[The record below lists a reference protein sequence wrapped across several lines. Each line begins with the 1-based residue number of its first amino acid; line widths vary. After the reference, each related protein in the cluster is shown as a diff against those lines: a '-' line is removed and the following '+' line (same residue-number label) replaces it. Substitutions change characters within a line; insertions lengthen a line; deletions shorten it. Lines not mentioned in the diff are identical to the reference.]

1 MVLTAAE
8 ARASGVR
15 SPFPVAVRARID
27 VQLLAYEQTGE
38 WTVTSRSPGDE
49 SRFMADMT
57 AGNTAWGVLYLK
69 GASSWKDADD
79 ALGRVQFRLDQG
91 DYLHTFTWADSA
103 HAGLRFFGDERRF
116 FTGELGTPMVDDDHA
131 AVFEHRIG
139 ARADAGTRALRAMYW
154 IASLDNGDE
163 RRANQYG
170 SLRYAP
176 RPAFLSASYVHDN
189 PDAGENHAIAKAEA
203 AGYFKHTTAI
213 LSFEE
218 SGSGSGAARP
228 SGSWS
233 DFDNG
238 YYHAMPDN
246 AATFFELRTH
256 RTRIGENNIFD
267 ASYQYSAVG
276 DQYSNDLSPLVPG
289 SETNR
294 AWVDWAHR
302 RYALD
307 ARLAAERVERRTFD
321 DRTLRDIVLTARAQT
336 IDNAQWLLRAGALRD
351 DLPTG
356 RESSGFVHAAYT
368 RELREFMGGIHVLV
382 DRLGQDASAS
392 AGAELRLNWSSTAAV
407 SGRWIVTDRPGG
419 SDALWMRLEFRPTRR
434 AWLTLGYGRQSRG
447 DDVYFIEDRDVM
459 PANNSGNVVTL
470 QVRGDL

>member
-1 MVLTAAE
+1 
-8 ARASGVR
+8 
-15 SPFPVAVRARID
+15 
-27 VQLLAYEQTGE
+27 
-38 WTVTSRSPGDE
+38 
-49 SRFMADMT
+49 
-57 AGNTAWGVLYLK
+57 
-69 GASSWKDADD
+69 
-79 ALGRVQFRLDQG
+79 
-91 DYLHTFTWADSA
+91 
-103 HAGLRFFGDERRF
+103 
-116 FTGELGTPMVDDDHA
+116 
-131 AVFEHRIG
+131 
-139 ARADAGTRALRAMYW
+139 
-154 IASLDNGDE
+154 
-163 RRANQYG
+163 
-170 SLRYAP
+170 
-176 RPAFLSASYVHDN
+176 
-189 PDAGENHAIAKAEA
+189 
-203 AGYFKHTTAI
+203 
-213 LSFEE
+213 
-218 SGSGSGAARP
+218 
-228 SGSWS
+228 
-233 DFDNG
+233 
-238 YYHAMPDN
+238 
-246 AATFFELRTH
+246 
-256 RTRIGENNIFD
+256 
-267 ASYQYSAVG
+267 
-276 DQYSNDLSPLVPG
+276 
-289 SETNR
+289 
-294 AWVDWAHR
+294 VDWAHR